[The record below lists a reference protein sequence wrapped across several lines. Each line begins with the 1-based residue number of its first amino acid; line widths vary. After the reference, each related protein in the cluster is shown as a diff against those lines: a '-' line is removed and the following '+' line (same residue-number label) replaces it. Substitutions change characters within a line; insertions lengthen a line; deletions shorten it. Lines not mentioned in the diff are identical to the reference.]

1 MSGVRQTA
9 GSAGALTLA
18 ALMGWGGLSSCTVG
32 PRFEPPH
39 EPVAESYAGPGGD
52 PSSGE
57 PRAAPEAESDA
68 FWWRQFHDQKLE
80 DLEKRAAQGNLDL
93 KSAYLRIVEARLQ
106 ELAARAQGLPNL
118 NASAAFTREQLGLA
132 GVLKSQ
138 GITSNGT
145 LSASTD
151 QLIRGIEAPVNLYQL
166 GFDASWELDLF
177 GRVRRSVEAAEAES
191 AGAAESRN
199 DLLVSLEAEVAQDYF
214 QLRGGQMLRQA
225 ALELIAAQR
234 EVLDLTIDR
243 RKHGLAGDADVDS
256 ARGQLASLES
266 QLPADDQTIATARHA
281 LAVLVGVAPESFD
294 EDFGA
299 SGTLPP
305 LPATIPVGVPSTLA
319 RRRPDIRG
327 AEDSLHEATAEI
339 GVAVAALFPD
349 VSLSGTYG
357 LRNTGTRYLFD
368 WSSNFY
374 TYGPKISIPIFHGG
388 ALVSNVR
395 LARATAAAAAFSY
408 RKTVLSALQEVE
420 DGLSQLHTD
429 AERTHKLDESLAA
442 EQAALDV
449 DLDAYRHGILSY
461 LQILELQIQVTQ
473 ARLQLV
479 QAELTQSG
487 DLVKLYKALGGGWE
501 DAPNAGYATAAI
513 P

>member
-1 MSGVRQTA
+1 MGC
-9 GSAGALTLA
+9 GALA
-18 ALMGWGGLSSCTVG
+18 SCTVG
-32 PRFEPPH
+32 PRFHAPD
-39 EPVAESYAGPGGD
+39 EPVPQAYAGAGAGA
-52 PSSGE
+52 SAETGAAASTGE
-57 PRAAPEAESDA
+57 PRAAADAEPET
-68 FWWRQFHDQKLE
+68 FWWRQFHDAKLE
-80 DLEKRAAQGNLDL
+80 DLERRAAQGNLDL
-93 KSAYLRIVEARLQ
+93 KSAYLRIAEARLQ
-106 ELAARAQGLPNL
+106 VLAARAQGLPSL
-118 NASAAFTREQLGLA
+118 NASAAYTREQLGLA

-138 GITSNGT
+138 GIASNGT
-145 LSASTD
+145 LSASTE
-151 QLIRGIEAPVNLYQL
+151 QLIHGIEAPVNLYQL

-177 GRVRRSVEAAEAES
+177 GRVRRTVEAAEAES
-191 AGAAESRN
+191 AGAVESRN

-234 EVLDLTIDR
+234 EVLELTSDR
-243 RKHGLAGDADVDS
+243 HQHGLAGAADVDS
-256 ARGQLASLES
+256 ARGQLANLES

-281 LAVLVGVAPESFD
+281 LAVLVGAAPESFD
-294 EDFGA
+294 EDFG
-299 SGTLPP
+299 GPQTLPA
-305 LPATIPVGVPSTLA
+305 LPATVPVGVPSTLA

-327 AEDSLHEATAEI
+327 AEDSLHQATAEI

-349 VSLSGTYG
+349 VSLTGTYG

-374 TYGPKISIPIFHGG
+374 TYGPKISIPIFHAG
-388 ALVSNVR
+388 ALVSSVR

-429 AERTHKLDESLAA
+429 AERTHKLDESLGAD
-442 EQAALDV
+442 QAALDV

-461 LQILELQIQVTQ
+461 LQILEIQIPVTQ
-473 ARLQLV
+473 ARLQV
-479 QAELTQSG
+479 IQAQLTQSG

-501 DAPNAGYATAAI
+501 DAPNAGYASAAI